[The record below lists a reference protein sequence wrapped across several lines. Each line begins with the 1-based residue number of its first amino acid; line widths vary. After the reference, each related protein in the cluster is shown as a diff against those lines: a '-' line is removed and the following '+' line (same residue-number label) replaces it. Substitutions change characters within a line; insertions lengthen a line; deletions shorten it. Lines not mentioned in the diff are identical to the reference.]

1 LGTLCLALEEQT
13 MIIERLKS
21 GVITVGHG
29 RGFVIEGAGERLV
42 ITAAHCLPCNSPK
55 HPKRGRA
62 ATGAGLQICRQ
73 ADATALAGERVDL
86 LDIADQYDR
95 IADRLLR
102 TGAEAAL
109 SRSVRNLPQLATV
122 LRRDQLPG

>member
-1 LGTLCLALEEQT
+1 MQ
-13 MIIERLKS
+13 
-21 GVITVGHG
+21 
-29 RGFVIEGAGERLV
+29 
-42 ITAAHCLPCNSPK
+42 LPEAPEARARRYRS
-55 HPKRGRA
+55 RA
-62 ATGAGLQICRQ
+62 ANLRHQ
-73 ADATALAGERVDL
+73 ADAAALAGERVDL